1 MLAQLDEDKGF
12 TLIELMIV
20 IAIIGVLAAIAIP
33 QFSSYRTRSFNSAAQ
48 ADLRNVATAQ
58 VAYYTDKQTYASHI
72 SQLTGGHYGYFTT
85 PDVILDIIQSNN
97 TSYVIHAW
105 HTRGDT
111 SYRLQGPGGS
121 IEPFNP

>member
-1 MLAQLDEDKGF
+1 MLAELDEDKGF

-20 IAIIGVLAAIAIP
+20 IAIIGILAAVAIP

-58 VAYYTDKQTYASHI
+58 VAYFTDKNTYASHI
-72 SQLTGGHYGYFTT
+72 SQLTGGAYGYFRT
-85 PDVILDIIQSNN
+85 PNVTLDVITADN

-111 SYRLQGPGGS
+111 SYRLQGPAGT